1 MKWLDRFVDKCI
13 VKVEPRSN
21 WKLRK
26 EVKALPTLGK
36 LMFLQYLDDQEKVR
50 HKAELLRTV
59 EDAEREQLKE
69 IFRRNGY
76 DEV

>member
-21 WKLRK
+21 RKLRK
-26 EVKALPTLGK
+26 EVKALPTLGN

>member
-13 VKVEPRSN
+13 VKV
-21 WKLRK
+21 
-26 EVKALPTLGK
+26 LPTLGK

>member
-21 WKLRK
+21 RKLRK
-26 EVKALPTLGK
+26 EVKALPTLEK
-36 LMFLQYLDDQEKVR
+36 LMFLQRLDDQEKVR

>member
-13 VKVEPRSN
+13 VKVEPRPN
-21 WKLRK
+21 RKLRK
-26 EVKALPTLGK
+26 EVKALPTLGE

>member
-13 VKVEPRSN
+13 VKVEPRPN
-21 WKLRK
+21 RKLRE

-36 LMFLQYLDDQEKVR
+36 LDDQEKVR